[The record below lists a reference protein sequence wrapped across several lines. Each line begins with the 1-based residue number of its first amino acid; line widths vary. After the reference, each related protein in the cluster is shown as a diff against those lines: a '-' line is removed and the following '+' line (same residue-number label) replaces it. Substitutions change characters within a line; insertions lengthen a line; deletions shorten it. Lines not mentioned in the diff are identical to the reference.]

1 MPFPEKKFYPDRLKH
16 VGLLAASL
24 IFVAIGI
31 WMGVGGDWVGFL
43 CAAFFGLGI
52 PIFTIQMLPGA
63 SFIRLS
69 EDDFEFCSL
78 FRASVIKWSDVS
90 EFGIITQRQ
99 MGAKVHE
106 MVGWNYIRTPEKRSL
121 GRSISSS
128 IAGMEAG
135 LPYTYG
141 HSVEELLGIMEA
153 YWRNSKAV
161 EQCAVSQI

>member
-1 MPFPEKKFYPDRLKH
+1 MPLSEKKFYPSKLKL
-16 VGLLAASL
+16 VGLLAAAL
-24 IFVAIGI
+24 VFVVIGV
-31 WMGVGGDWVGFL
+31 WMGVGGDRVGYL

-63 SFIRLS
+63 AFLRLS
-69 EDDFEFCSL
+69 DDEFEFYSL
-78 FRASVIKWSDVS
+78 FRGHVVKWSDVS

-106 MVGWNYIRTPEKRSL
+106 MVGWNYIRSTERRSL

-135 LPYTYG
+135 LPDSYG
-141 HSVEELLGIMEA
+141 QSVEELLEIMEDHL
-153 YWRNSKAV
+153 RESRSV
-161 EQCAVSQI
+161 EQNAEP